1 MNATLTFAETFT
13 AEDAAAHWRT
23 LQVTIGGGARHVEQM
38 LLRTVRPWLIR
49 AQAAGMVADWSMLRP
64 PWDPAGSAV
73 AELRINLRC
82 ADRTQAADLRYQ
94 IEAANRGEPGVMVV
108 ERAFSPAVERFGGP
122 YGMAV
127 CMTHLS
133 QASKISAATIQATT
147 PGAQRLHAASTL
159 LLASARA
166 LRGNQRGQIDWLQGY
181 ARSQGAIGDGPR
193 VDLGLAEAAAESAC
207 LRGDDERLRRRD
219 ALREMIAGPDADWYQ
234 TQCATWSALRD
245 LRAAGLLRLPPE
257 AIYSTFTQITHNQL
271 GLLPRHNAYLAMLVA
286 MALSLD
292 PGSGRRT

>member
-1 MNATLTFAETFT
+1 MEPMNATLTFAETFT

-23 LQVTIGGGARHVEQM
+23 LQITIGGGARHVEQM

-64 PWDPAGSAV
+64 PWDPAGSAM

-94 IEAANRGEPGVMVV
+94 IEATHRGEPGVMVV

-147 PGAQRLHAASTL
+147 PGAQRLHATPPVRCCWRPPVRCAGTSAGRSTGCK
-159 LLASARA
+159 AMP
-166 LRGNQRGQIDWLQGY
+166 DHK
-181 ARSQGAIGDGPR
+181 ARS
-193 VDLGLAEAAAESAC
+193 
-207 LRGDDERLRRRD
+207 
-219 ALREMIAGPDADWYQ
+219 
-234 TQCATWSALRD
+234 AT
-245 LRAAGLLRLPPE
+245 G
-257 AIYSTFTQITHNQL
+257 H
-271 GLLPRHNAYLAMLVA
+271 G
-286 MALSLD
+286 
-292 PGSGRRT
+292 